1 MTIMTGL
8 MIAIKDNGFLALIS
22 IAAPIY
28 VSDIPMCRKVLLQHT
43 KTRLLYRSITPSH
56 FWSLIIPECLLMQV
70 STSKCKFSIS
80 KVTTDS
86 VTRVKNGLIDN
97 NSRN

>member
-8 MIAIKDNGFLALIS
+8 IIAIKDNGFLALIS

-28 VSDIPMCRKVLLQHT
+28 VSDIRMCRKVPLQHHT
-43 KTRLLYRSITPSH
+43 KTRLLYRS
-56 FWSLIIPECLLMQV
+56 IIPECLLMQV

-86 VTRVKNGLIDN
+86 LTRVKNDAI
-97 NSRN
+97 

>member
-1 MTIMTGL
+1 MIIMTEL
-8 MIAIKDNGFLALIS
+8 IIAIKDNGFLALSS

-28 VSDIPMCRKVLLQHT
+28 VLHIRMCRKEPLLT
-43 KTRLLYRSITPSH
+43 FIGL

-70 STSKCKFSIS
+70 SISKCKFSIS

-86 VTRVKNGLIDN
+86 LTGVTNDAI
-97 NSRN
+97 

>member
-8 MIAIKDNGFLALIS
+8 IIAIKDNGFLALIS

-28 VSDIPMCRKVLLQHT
+28 VSDIRMCRKVPLLHT
-43 KTRLLYRSITPSH
+43 KTHLLCRSITPGH

-70 STSKCKFSIS
+70 SISKCKFSLS

-86 VTRVKNGLIDN
+86 LTHVKMMQSDWIN
-97 NSRN
+97 

>member
-8 MIAIKDNGFLALIS
+8 IITIKDDGFLALIS
-22 IAAPIY
+22 IGAPIY
-28 VSDIPMCRKVLLQHT
+28 VSDIRMCRKVPLQHTHT
-43 KTRLLYRSITPSH
+43 KTRLLYRSITPGH

-86 VTRVKNGLIDN
+86 LTRVKNDAT
-97 NSRN
+97 

>member
-8 MIAIKDNGFLALIS
+8 FVAIKDNGFLDLIS
-22 IAAPIY
+22 ITAPIY
-28 VSDIPMCRKVLLQHT
+28 VSDIRMCRKVPLQHT
-43 KTRLLYRSITPSH
+43 KTRLLCRSITPGH
-56 FWSLIIPECLLMQV
+56 FWSLIVPECLLVQV

-86 VTRVKNGLIDN
+86 LTRVKNDAI
-97 NSRN
+97 